1 MDVCSGGNLTPHRS
15 NASASPTGNR
25 APSPRRGNKKRR
37 VQRDETD
44 SSLFRFDFALPR
56 RREERNGAI
65 NHGGRGGDALL
76 PAFLGRRGGSNPVP
90 PFSPRHP
97 LLLQA
102 SRRGRHLLR
111 QPLACPVAPRG
122 LRRAFSVSASAASGG
137 GNGAVPSGDSRRE
150 YDYDLFTI
158 GAGSGGMR
166 ASSAASSL
174 YGARVAVCEMPF
186 ATVASDALGGVGG
199 TCVLRGCVP
208 KKLLVHAS
216 KYSHEFEESR
226 GFGWTYETDP
236 KHDWTTLMTNKNL
249 ELQRLMGVQT
259 NALKNSGVTIIEGR
273 GKIVGPHTVSVDGKF
288 YTAKNILIA
297 VGGRPSMPNI
307 PGIEH
312 VIDSDAALDLPTRPD
327 KIAIV
332 GGGYI
337 ALEFAGIFNGL
348 KSDVHVFIR
357 QKKVLR
363 GFDEEVRDFVAE
375 QMSLRGITF
384 HMEHTPQ
391 EITKSDDNLLSLKTN
406 KGAISGFSHVM
417 FATGRKP
424 NTKNLGLEEAGVKMG
439 KNGAILVDEYSR
451 TSVDSIW
458 AVGDVTNRVNLT
470 PVALMEGGALA
481 KTIFGNEP
489 TKPDYSAVPSAVFSQ
504 PPIGQVGL
512 TEEKAFE
519 NYGDID
525 IYAANFRPLRATL
538 SGLPER
544 VYMKVVVC
552 ANSNKV
558 VGVHMCGEDAP
569 EIIQGIAIAVKAG
582 LTKQNFDATVG
593 VHPTTAEEFVT
604 MRNPTRK
611 IRRDTAAVAKTKDE
625 AVNEK

>member
-1 MDVCSGGNLTPHRS
+1 MAAATLPH
-15 NASASPTGNR
+15 ASASAAAAAAVRSLAR
-25 APSPRRGNKKRR
+25 A
-37 VQRDETD
+37 V
-44 SSLFRFDFALPR
+44 
-56 RREERNGAI
+56 
-65 NHGGRGGDALL
+65 
-76 PAFLGRRGGSNPVP
+76 
-90 PFSPRHP
+90 SPRHP

-102 SRRGRHLLR
+102 SRRGRLHML
-111 QPLACPVAPRG
+111 PLAAASPGAR
-122 LRRAFSVSASAASGG
+122 LRRVLSVSASAAAAGG
-137 GNGAVPSGDSRRE
+137 GNGAASAAAGRE

-166 ASSAASSL
+166 AARVASAL
-174 YGARVAVCEMPF
+174 YGARAAVCEMPF

-208 KKLLVHAS
+208 KKLLVYAS

-226 GFGWTYETDP
+226 GFGWMYETDP
-236 KHDWTTLMTNKNL
+236 KHDWRTLITNKNS
-249 ELQRLMGVQT
+249 ELQRLVGIQT
-259 NALKNSGVTIIEGR
+259 NTLKNSGVAIIEGR
-273 GKIVGPHTVSVDGKF
+273 GKIVDSHTVSVDGKL

-297 VGGRPSMPNI
+297 VGGRPSKPNI

-312 VIDSDAALDLPTRPD
+312 VIDSDAALDLPSRPE

-363 GFDEEVRDFVAE
+363 GFDDEVRDFVAE
-375 QMSLRGITF
+375 QMSLRGVKF
-384 HMEHTPQ
+384 HIEQTPQ
-391 EITKSDDNLLSLKTN
+391 AVTRADNGLLSLKTN
-406 KGAISGFSHVM
+406 KETISGFSHVM

-424 NTKNLGLEEAGVKMG
+424 NTKNLGLEDVGVKMDDH
-439 KNGAILVDEYSR
+439 GAIVVDEYSR

-458 AVGDVTNRVNLT
+458 AVGDVTNRLNLT
-470 PVALMEGGALA
+470 PVALMEAGAIA
-481 KTIFGNEP
+481 RTIFGNEP
-489 TKPDYSAVPSAVFSQ
+489 TKPDYSSVPSAVFSQ

-512 TEEKAFE
+512 TEEKAIE
-519 NYGDID
+519 THGDVD
-525 IYAANFRPLRATL
+525 VYTSNFKPLRATL
-538 SGLPER
+538 SGLPDR
-544 VYMKVVVC
+544 VYMKVIVC
-552 ANSNKV
+552 AKTNKV
-558 VGVHMCGEDAP
+558 LGVHMCGEDAP

-593 VHPTTAEEFVT
+593 VHPTTAEEIVI

-611 IRRDTAAVAKTKDE
+611 ARRHTAAEAKAKTTDVSQK
-625 AVNEK
+625 

>member
-1 MDVCSGGNLTPHRS
+1 MAMATLLSS
-15 NASASPTGNR
+15 SAAAVPTLVR
-25 APSPRRGNKKRR
+25 AL
-37 VQRDETD
+37 
-44 SSLFRFDFALPR
+44 SL
-56 RREERNGAI
+56 
-65 NHGGRGGDALL
+65 
-76 PAFLGRRGGSNPVP
+76 RRGGGLLHL
-90 PFSPRHP
+90 RHP
-97 LLLQA
+97 LAAA
-102 SRRGRHLLR
+102 SRGPLLR
-111 QPLACPVAPRG
+111 LGLLRPL
-122 LRRAFSVSASAASGG
+122 SASAAGD
-137 GNGAVPSGDSRRE
+137 NGAAAGGEGGR

-166 ASSAASSL
+166 ASRAAASL
-174 YGARVAVCEMPF
+174 YGARSAVCEMPF
-186 ATVASDALGGVGG
+186 ATVASDGLGGVGG

-208 KKLLVHAS
+208 KKLLVYAS
-216 KYSHEFEESR
+216 KYSHEFEESH
-226 GFGWTYETDP
+226 GFGWTYGTDP
-236 KHDWTTLMTNKNL
+236 KHDWNTLITNKNL
-249 ELQRLMGVQT
+249 ELQRLVGVQT
-259 NALKNSGVTIIEGR
+259 NMLKNSGVNIIEGR
-273 GKIVGPHTVSVDGKF
+273 GKIVDPHTVSVGGKL

-297 VGGRPSMPNI
+297 VGSRPSMPDI

-312 VIDSDAALDLPTRPD
+312 VINSDAALDLPSRPE

-348 KSDVHVFIR
+348 NSDVHVFIR

-363 GFDEEVRDFVAE
+363 GFDEDVRDFVAE

-384 HMEHTPQ
+384 HNEQTPQ
-391 EITKSDDNLLSLKTN
+391 AVTKSDDGFLTLETN
-406 KGAISGFSHVM
+406 KGTINGFSHVM

-424 NTKNLGLEEAGVKMG
+424 NTKNLGLEEVGVKMDRH
-439 KNGAILVDEYSR
+439 GAIVVDEFSR

-512 TEEKAFE
+512 TEEKAIE
-519 NYGDID
+519 EYGDVD
-525 IYAANFRPLRATL
+525 VYTSNFRPLRATL
-538 SGLPER
+538 SGLLDC
-544 VYMKVVVC
+544 VYMKVIVC
-552 ANSNKV
+552 SNTNKV
-558 VGVHMCGEDAP
+558 LGVHMCGEDAP

-593 VHPTTAEEFVT
+593 VHPTTAEELVT
-604 MRNPTRK
+604 MRSPTRNV
-611 IRRDTAAVAKTKDE
+611 RRDTAAK
-625 AVNEK
+625 N